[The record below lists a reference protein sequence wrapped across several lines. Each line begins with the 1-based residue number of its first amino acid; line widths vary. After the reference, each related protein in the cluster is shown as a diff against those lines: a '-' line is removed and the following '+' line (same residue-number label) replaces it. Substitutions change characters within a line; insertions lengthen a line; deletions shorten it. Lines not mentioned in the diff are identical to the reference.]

1 MDNGA
6 ATKHAAGARTPAAG
20 AGTPTVPAGGVVGPS
35 SRGLMVVGPGAA
47 FGTALLHRF
56 AAEGFRLG
64 VISRSAE
71 TVARVTGELAAA
83 DHPVAGAVADVTDQA
98 AFTAAAGRVAAEIG
112 GLTVLVYNAKLSI
125 RGTAFSVRAES
136 MNQTLAVNVTGALT
150 AVQIAAPLLAERPGA
165 TILLTVAGPRSE
177 PAAGRFAL
185 AVGKAGAAAMGEAMA
200 PLLAA
205 QGVRLRTVVLDGRV
219 GTAGPLRPDEVAD
232 HFWQAFAAPGGT
244 AFRLAPEPRRAGA
257 RGAAQL
263 PLEV

>member
-136 MNQTLAVNVTGALT
+136 MNQTLAVNV
-150 AVQIAAPLLAERPGA
+150 PG
-165 TILLTVAGPRSE
+165 
-177 PAAGRFAL
+177 
-185 AVGKAGAAAMGEAMA
+185 
-200 PLLAA
+200 
-205 QGVRLRTVVLDGRV
+205 QD
-219 GTAGPLRPDEVAD
+219 
-232 HFWQAFAAPGGT
+232 
-244 AFRLAPEPRRAGA
+244 
-257 RGAAQL
+257 
-263 PLEV
+263 